1 MQAAEIFCRLFLLK
15 KSSTAM
21 KSMLYYKYSNV
32 TIYTRGQGN
41 EKGRPEQ
48 FLYFHHST

>member
-1 MQAAEIFCRLFLLK
+1 MQAAEIFCRLFY
-15 KSSTAM
+15 SSTAM